1 MKCGNGN
8 ESLDLVI
15 KKVLLEK
22 KGVVGLHGSVV
33 GVLLLSPLC
42 VAAGRL
48 PAEGLSLNLQFPAR
62 CLPLCCSQE
71 VAPRPRPQLP
81 PTHPTG
87 PLKEQRTKG
96 R

>member
-15 KKVLLEK
+15 KKVLLKK

-42 VAAGRL
+42 VAGG
-48 PAEGLSLNLQFPAR
+48 E
-62 CLPLCCSQE
+62 
-71 VAPRPRPQLP
+71 APC
-81 PTHPTG
+81 
-87 PLKEQRTKG
+87 
-96 R
+96 